1 MDVFRAAMM
10 VAVIVFGAIAAL
22 LGFVVLVVGL
32 PAGSLTLSF
41 VSGAMETVTRA
52 GDPERF
58 WRLMLA
64 LGAAPLL
71 IGAGMVKFGM
81 RRIRG

>member
-1 MDVFRAAMM
+1 MDMFRAALM
-10 VAVIVFGAIAAL
+10 VSVIVIGAIAAL
-22 LGFVVLVVGL
+22 LGFVVLAIGL

-41 VSGAMETVTRA
+41 VPGTMETITRA

-58 WRLMLA
+58 WKLILA
-64 LGAAPLL
+64 LGAAPLI
-71 IGAGMVKFGM
+71 IGAAMVKFGM